1 MLHDAPVLLL
11 DLDNTLIDR
20 DAAFRRYMA
29 DFLARHAAAFAGQN
43 RQDSQDKND
52 RPPVMQEV
60 MQDIIAL
67 DAHGRTPRAQF
78 CSALLQRYPALPF
91 TPDSLWHD
99 HQRILDHFE
108 YSAAIPAMLQRL
120 ATRYRLGLIS
130 HGSGPMQRR
139 KLRDAGIESLFALVL
154 ISGEA
159 GVAKPQAEIFQ
170 RALSFFHADTATM
183 VGDDPHNDIRPAHAL
198 GLATIHIALPGDA
211 PEVLADHVLTDVLQ
225 LEETLSCST

>member
-1 MLHDAPVLLL
+1 MLPDVPVLLL

-20 DAAFRRYMA
+20 DGAFRRYLA
-29 DFLARHAAAFAGQN
+29 DFLARHAAAFAGQD
-43 RQDSQDKND
+43 Q
-52 RPPVMQEV
+52 PAVAQE
-60 MQDIIAL
+60 IIAL

-78 CSALLQRYPALPF
+78 CRALLQRHPALPH
-91 TPDSLWHD
+91 TPESLWQD
-99 HQRILDHFE
+99 HQRILDHFVRND
-108 YSAAIPAMLQRL
+108 AVPAMLRRL

-130 HGSGPMQRR
+130 NGSGPMQRR

-159 GVAKPQAEIFQ
+159 GVAKPQAEIFR
-170 RALSFFHADTATM
+170 RALSFFHADSATM

-211 PEVLADHVLTDVLQ
+211 PEAVADHVLTDILL

>member
-1 MLHDAPVLLL
+1 VLLL

-20 DAAFRRYMA
+20 DAAFRRYLA
-29 DFLARHAAAFAGQN
+29 DCLARHAAAFAGQS
-43 RQDSQDKND
+43 RQDKND
-52 RPPVMQEV
+52 RQAVMQE
-60 MQDIIAL
+60 IIAL

-108 YSAAIPAMLQRL
+108 YNAAIPAMLLRL

-130 HGSGPMQRR
+130 NGSGPMQRR

-170 RALSFFHADTATM
+170 RALSFFHADSATM

-198 GLATIHIALPGDA
+198 GLATIHIALPGDT
-211 PEVLADHVLTDVLQ
+211 PEALADHVLTDILH